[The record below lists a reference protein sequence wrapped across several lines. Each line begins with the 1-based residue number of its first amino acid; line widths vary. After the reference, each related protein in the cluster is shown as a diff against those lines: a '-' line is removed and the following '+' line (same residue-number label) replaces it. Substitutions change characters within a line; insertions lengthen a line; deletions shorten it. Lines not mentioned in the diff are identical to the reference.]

1 MREEIKSLIK
11 SIKVEREILE
21 AEVKAKQNTCN
32 KLLLIELDLE
42 KIIEKHGE
50 K

>member
-1 MREEIKSLIK
+1 MEEKIRTLIK

-21 AEVKAKQNTCN
+21 AEVKAKQSTCN

-42 KIIEKHGE
+42 KIIEEHEE